1 MDEHQSAP
9 VHGYAPGKEQLL
21 KRLRRIE
28 GQVRGVEKMID
39 EDRYCIDVLTQ
50 ISAVQAAM
58 DKVSLELMNDHVK
71 HCVLDAEPDKRTE
84 RADELLAVVGRMLR
98 SR

>member
-1 MDEHQSAP
+1 
-9 VHGYAPGKEQLL
+9 
-21 KRLRRIE
+21 
-28 GQVRGVEKMID
+28 
-39 EDRYCIDVLTQ
+39 LTQ

-58 DKVSLELMNDHVK
+58 NKVSIGLMNDHVK
-71 HCVLDAEPDKRTE
+71 HCVLDAEPHQRTE